1 MSSTDFQVKSILYKS
16 FKVTALVYTF
26 VLDKTRGSKVRACPD
41 SVILASSYSDD
52 VFAIELK
59 KQNVPP
65 QISLIFFVEDVISF

>member
-1 MSSTDFQVKSILYKS
+1 MFTHSFSTKRV
-16 FKVTALVYTF
+16 
-26 VLDKTRGSKVRACPD
+26 VRKFARAQI
-41 SVILASSYSDD
+41 VILASSYSDD